1 LVLEDPSPSA
11 TADAD
16 NGSAAASPPTEVD
29 RPGGGDPPSDAAPS
43 TLPAPEPSAA
53 PPAAQ
58 AAAGAAPSNIAP
70 GTRIADKYVVERL
83 IGEGGLGVVLA
94 ARHVHL
100 DQVVAIK
107 SLRPNALANK
117 GVAERFL
124 REARLAAKI
133 RSEHVV
139 HVYDVG
145 TLPDGTPYMIMEY
158 LAGTDLGRQLNATG
172 PLPVDKAVDYVLQA
186 CEALAEAHIAGIVHR
201 DIKPDNL
208 FIATS
213 AGGKSILKI
222 LDFGI
227 SKMATRQ
234 TDSGNELT
242 EAGDKFGTPVYMS
255 PEQLLSARDV
265 DARTDVWAIGV
276 VLYEL
281 LTGRLPFDGDLP
293 ELCAAI
299 INKPPVPLATA
310 RPYLPESLQGVIDR
324 CLAKNL
330 EERFQNV
337 AELAQEL
344 RPFAGPV
351 SQARIDHVVQLI
363 RGAGEPVRLSLLPAP
378 QASGR
383 ALREEPTLAETTER
397 AATTGSGVAAW
408 GAVPAGDSKD
418 GRGGRARVA
427 ALVMAS
433 LAAAAIGLAAIA
445 SGRSHSA
452 ASAQP
457 PALVSAPNIAADVPP
472 PAALPPSA
480 PQPVPAVATEPEVT
494 AAASSTAAS
503 SSQPA
508 YRKPPRGVSSA
519 RPRSPGTS
527 DPNAVINPFE

>member
-1 LVLEDPSPSA
+1 LVPEESSPSVPA
-11 TADAD
+11 EADVPQAE
-16 NGSAAASPPTEVD
+16 AAAP
-29 RPGGGDPPSDAAPS
+29 
-43 TLPAPEPSAA
+43 
-53 PPAAQ
+53 
-58 AAAGAAPSNIAP
+58 AAAGSILP
-70 GTRIADKYVVERL
+70 GTRIADKYVVERM

-145 TLPDGTPYMIMEY
+145 TLPDGTPYMVMEY

-208 FIATS
+208 FVATS

-234 TDSGNELT
+234 TTNSGAELT

-281 LTGRLPFDGDLP
+281 LTGKLPFDGDLP
-293 ELCAAI
+293 ELCSAI
-299 INKPPVPLATA
+299 LTKPPVPLAAA
-310 RPYLPESLQGVIDR
+310 RPYLPDALQGVIDR
-324 CLAKNL
+324 CLAKEL
-330 EERFQNV
+330 TERFQNV

-344 RPFAGPV
+344 RPFAGPI

-363 RGAGEPVRLSLLPAP
+363 RGAGESVRVSLPPA

-383 ALREEPTLAETTER
+383 SLREEPTLAETER
-397 AATTGSGVAAW
+397 AATTGSGVSAW
-408 GAVPAGDSKD
+408 GAAPARDSKE
-418 GRGGRARVA
+418 GRSGRARIA
-427 ALVMAS
+427 ALVTAS
-433 LAAAAIGLAAIA
+433 LAAAALGLAAIA
-445 SGRSHSA
+445 GARGHSA
-452 ASAQP
+452 ASSQP
-457 PALVSAPNIAADVPP
+457 PAPISAPQTTPAVPP
-472 PAALPPSA
+472 PVALPPSA
-480 PQPVPAVATEPEVT
+480 PQPMPATPAEPEVSASASAS
-494 AAASSTAAS
+494 AAA
-503 SSQPA
+503 PG
-508 YRKPPRGVSSA
+508 YRKPPRGASSSH
-519 RPRSPGTS
+519 PRSAATS

>member
-1 LVLEDPSPSA
+1 LEVLVRDDRSPSSPGDA
-11 TADAD
+11 EAAPAEASAPVEPDGTAASAPSGDAELTAD
-16 NGSAAASPPTEVD
+16 SK
-29 RPGGGDPPSDAAPS
+29 
-43 TLPAPEPSAA
+43 PSAFH
-53 PPAAQ
+53 P
-58 AAAGAAPSNIAP
+58 GA
-70 GTRIADKYVVERL
+70 RIADKYVVERL
-83 IGEGGLGVVLA
+83 IGEGGLGLVVA

-107 SLRPNALANK
+107 TLRPNALASK

-145 TLPDGTPYMIMEY
+145 TMPDATPYMVMEY
-158 LAGTDLGRQLNATG
+158 LAGTDLGRQLNASG

-227 SKMATRQ
+227 SKMATRH
-234 TDSGNELT
+234 TTSGNELT

-281 LTGRLPFDGDLP
+281 LTGKLPFDGDLP
-293 ELCAAI
+293 VLCAAI
-299 INKPPVPLATA
+299 LTKPHMPLATA
-310 RPYLPESLQGVIDR
+310 RPYLPAALETVIAR
-324 CLAKNL
+324 CLEKDV
-330 EERFQNV
+330 EKRFQNV

-344 RPFAGPV
+344 RGLAGPV
-351 SQARIDHVVQLI
+351 SQVRIDHVVQLI
-363 RGAGEPVRLSLLPAP
+363 RGAGESVRPATPHP
-378 QASGR
+378 QAVAR
-383 ALREEPTLAETTER
+383 AMRDDPTLAETSSER
-397 AATTGSGVAAW
+397 AATTGSGVSAW
-408 GAVPAGDSKD
+408 GAAPPGDSKN
-418 GRGGRARVA
+418 GRGSRVRVVALVA
-427 ALVMAS
+427 ASVT
-433 LAAAAIGLAAIA
+433 AAALGLAAIA
-445 SGRSHSA
+445 GARAHPA

-457 PALVSAPNIAADVPP
+457 AS
-472 PAALPPSA
+472 
-480 PQPVPAVATEPEVT
+480 PVPATSVAASVPAPET
-494 AAASSTAAS
+494 AAPATPQPLPAAAADPSVAAPATSQATA
-503 SSQPA
+503 PPVPGFP
-508 YRKPPRGVSSA
+508 KPPRGAASS
-519 RPRSPGTS
+519 RPRKPASA